1 MKKTMRHLSNLLISI
16 GITIGCATAIAE
28 SKWPERPIKLLVGYS
43 AGGPVDTTARL
54 FAKYLGDE
62 LKSSVVVENKA
73 GASGMIAAD
82 QTAKATPDGYILNF
96 VASPSMTITP
106 VVQRSKMF
114 NPRTDFT
121 LIGSVVNYTN
131 MLVIGPQIPAN
142 SIQELIDYAKLN
154 PDKVSFGSAGIGAS
168 NHMSAELLRQSTGT
182 EMLHVPYKGN
192 SPAMM
197 DVVSGKITFMFDI
210 ISTAKVFVDSGQ
222 GRALAV
228 TSRSRNPGMP
238 NVPTMIESGI
248 KDYEVVGWIGL
259 IGPLNM
265 PDAVVA
271 QLREATNKVR
281 SNPDFIAAVEKGGYA
296 VDTINEIQFGERIAH
311 ELDLWQEVVTKG
323 NIRPE

>member
-1 MKKTMRHLSNLLISI
+1 MTSIKYLTQLLLCFSI
-16 GITIGCATAIAE
+16 AAAATSACAQD
-28 SKWPERPIKLLVGYS
+28 KWPERPIKLVVGYS

-54 FAKYLGDE
+54 FAKFLGDE
-62 LKSSVVVENKA
+62 LKASVVVENKA

-82 QTAKATPDGYILNF
+82 QTAKAPPDGYLLNF

-121 LIGSVVNYTN
+121 LIASVVNYTN

-154 PDKVSFGSAGIGAS
+154 PDKVSFGSAGVGAS

-228 TSRSRNPGMP
+228 TSRTRNPGMP
-238 NVPTMIESGI
+238 NVPTMIEAGI
-248 KDYEVVGWIGL
+248 KDYEVVGWIGV
-259 IGPLNM
+259 IGPLNL
-265 PDAVVA
+265 PDAVVTK
-271 QLREATNKVR
+271 LREATNRVKR
-281 SNPDFIAAVEKGGYA
+281 NPEFVAAVEKGGY
-296 VDTINEIQFGERIAH
+296 VIDSINEIEFGERISH
-311 ELDLWQEVVTKG
+311 ELDLWQDVVTKG
-323 NIRPE
+323 NIKPE